1 MTEAGP
7 PLADPAELAAE
18 LGPADRRL
26 IVLDFDGVLSPIVE
40 HYDRA
45 VPADGAVEALTALA
59 RVTAVAVVSGRSL
72 DDLVRRLGR
81 PPITLVGGHGAQIAL
96 ADGRTDHLVD
106 PATLTATL
114 DATQARVGELVGE
127 TSGWL
132 VERKDTSLA
141 VHHRLADP
149 ATVDTLMPRIR
160 ALFDHAASE
169 PPGFEVLDGKAVVE
183 LRPTGVNKGRA
194 VDRLADLRPALEP
207 LALGDDVTDEDA
219 FRVATARGGSAV
231 LVAETP
237 RSTHARYRL
246 SDPTAVTTF
255 LESLLERESFR
266 T

>member
-18 LGPADRRL
+18 LGPAERRL

-45 VPADGAVEALTALA
+45 APVDGAVEALSVLA
-59 RVTAVAVVSGRSL
+59 ARTAVAVVSGRSL
-72 DDLVRRLGR
+72 TDLVRRLGR
-81 PPITLVGGHGAQIAL
+81 PPIIMVGGHGAQFSL

-106 PATLTATL
+106 PATLTSTL
-114 DATQARVGELVGE
+114 DTTQARVEELVDDS
-127 TSGWL
+127 SGWL

-149 ATVDTLMPRIR
+149 ATVDTLLPRIR
-160 ALFDHAASE
+160 ALLDHAASE
-169 PPGFEVLDGKAVVE
+169 PPGFEVLDGKAVIE

-194 VDRLADLRPALEP
+194 LDRLADLEPALEP

-219 FRVATARGGSAV
+219 FRAAIARGGSAV

-237 RSTHARYRL
+237 RPTHARYRL
-246 SDPTAVTTF
+246 SDPTAVIIF
-255 LESLLERESFR
+255 LESLLERES
-266 T
+266 